1 MRRRSLLK
9 SLPAWLLSNSLAA
22 MPPSQATAAVAAPP
36 RRRVRPHDPEWPS
49 AAEWEA
55 LRKAVGDRL
64 LPVASPLAQCARDAD
79 GKLCETAL
87 KDLENPFFIQDQAGG
102 TQSAGWIDGWTSAPS
117 VYAVVPESAADVS
130 AAVNFAREKNLRLVV
145 KGGAHS
151 YLGQSNAP
159 DSLMIW
165 TKHMDAIALHDD
177 FVPQGCE
184 GKIKSQS
191 AVSVG
196 SGAKF
201 IQLYDFVTTRHGR
214 YVQGGG
220 CTSVGVGGHVQT
232 GGFGSFSKYGGLV
245 AASLLEAEIVT
256 ADGVVRI
263 ANACRHPDLFA
274 ALKGGGAGFGITTRL
289 TLATRELPERF
300 GFVGQTIRA
309 KSPAAFRALVDAFC
323 RFAREALVNPHWG
336 EQATLTP
343 DNTLELAMVFQGLT
357 DDAARAAWQSF
368 WSWLAENADRMLAS
382 DPQVVS
388 MPARN
393 WWDITYRKQN
403 FPQSIIIDERPDAA
417 PGRFWWSG
425 NADEVGIFLSGYES
439 IWLPERLLRPRDRSR
454 LVDAL
459 VAASRHFRVALHFNK
474 GLAGATE
481 ARRAEARAM
490 SIHPSAVDAFAL
502 AIIAGGQKH
511 AYPGVLG
518 REPDRQTAR
527 ADAKKISAAM
537 AELRRIAP
545 DSGSYSSEMS
555 FFEKNW
561 REAAWGPHY
570 RRLLATKRKY
580 DPYGLFTGH
589 HQVGSEYWSADGFM
603 RLSQT

>member
-9 SLPAWLLSNSLAA
+9 SAAAWVLTNGLVSVLPSAA
-22 MPPSQATAAVAAPP
+22 KGAAKTPP

-49 AAEWEA
+49 AAEWEK
-55 LRKAVGDRL
+55 LRNAVGGRL
-64 LPVASPLAQCARDAD
+64 APVTSPLAQCLRDAD
-79 GKLCETAL
+79 GDLCEAAL
-87 KDLENPFFIQDQAGG
+87 KDLQNPFFIQDQAGA
-102 TQSAGWIDGWTSAPS
+102 TQSAGWIDGWISAPS
-117 VYAVVPESAADVS
+117 VYAVEAAHAADVA

-165 TKHMDAIALHDD
+165 TRRMDALEMHEA
-177 FVPQGCE
+177 FVPSGCD
-184 GKIKSQS
+184 GKIKPQP

-256 ADGVVRI
+256 ADGEVRI
-263 ANACRHPDLFA
+263 ANACRHPDLFM

-289 TLATRELPERF
+289 TLATRALPERF
-300 GFVGQTIRA
+300 GFLGQTIVA
-309 KSPAAFRALVDAFC
+309 SSDAAFRRLIGQVC
-323 RFAREALVNPHWG
+323 RFTADALINPHWG
-336 EQATLTP
+336 EQITLKP
-343 DNTLELAMVFQGLT
+343 DNTLDIAMVFQGLS
-357 DDAARAAWQSF
+357 DDEARAVWTPF
-368 WSWLAENADRMLAS
+368 WDMLAS
-382 DPQVVS
+382 SAGDFTKVTEPRVLS
-388 MPARN
+388 MPARH
-393 WWDITYRKQN
+393 WWDFTYRRAH
-403 FPQSIIIDERPDAA
+403 FPDSIIADERPNAA

-425 NADEVGIFLSGYES
+425 NAGEVGIFLSGYES
-439 IWLPERLLRPRDRSR
+439 AWLPERLLARSR
-454 LVDAL
+454 RAMLADAL
-459 VAASRHFRVALHFNK
+459 FAASRHFAVGLHFNK
-474 GLAGATE
+474 GLAGATRE
-481 ARRAEARAM
+481 RRAEARAT
-490 SIHPSAVDAFAL
+490 SIHPGAIDAFAL
-502 AIIAGGQKH
+502 AIVAGGQHH
-511 AYPGVLG
+511 AYPGVPG
-518 REPDRQTAR
+518 HEPDRLAAR
-527 ADAKKISAAM
+527 NDAKKISAAM
-537 AELRRIAP
+537 RELRKVAP

-580 DPYGLFTGH
+580 DPLGLFTGH
-589 HQVGSEYWSADGFM
+589 HQVGSEFWNVDGFT
-603 RLSQT
+603 RRA